1 MIPRPQHRDRVHG
14 QSGQPIAK
22 RPWRLFASQAQQQGD
37 LHVRRLAARRQ
48 VHRRGVLVPVH
59 EHQARPAGDVT
70 QRGNGSEQHG
80 AVGAVHERKPARR
93 QRRAHPAV
101 QRVDHLEQCP
111 LVEQARPGGPL
122 SDRAGKHEIW
132 LHDRIRAE
140 RRRQSRRPQ
149 RLSRPGL
156 ARGPPHPVER
166 HPDQVDPCSARR
178 VLGGRGYPHHVL
190 PAIADKPHPGLPRIS
205 RKDQRGN
212 PGRRRDRKPRFLALR
227 GFDHLLIGSCSVNWL
242 LADAITAGAN
252 RLRSRGTGAMADDI
266 LSIYA
271 RSQPDKPAVIDDRPD
286 GTVVAWTYA
295 ELEAQA
301 NRVANL
307 LLSLGAGPGK
317 KVLWCGP
324 NSPQVVA
331 IMSASRK
338 IGAVAVPLN
347 YRLTPEEALY
357 VINHSDAEVA
367 YVDYEHAPMFAA
379 LRDRLEKVR
388 HIIAVGGP
396 APDGMLTDADIAA
409 APADAPD
416 VGDAAGTG
424 GTMIYTSGTTGKPK
438 GAVRSGAP
446 DPELLG
452 ALLGLFA
459 YRPDDIYITSGP
471 LYHSG
476 PSAFMGAGMLFG
488 QTIIVQRKFD
498 AEDWLRLV
506 DKYKASSTFSAP
518 ALVRMICALP
528 KEVKERYD
536 RSSMRVM
543 IANAAPWSYALKQQ
557 YVADFPPE
565 SLFEVYGSTELGVD
579 TVLLPADQMRKP
591 GSCGKPAPGIEIAL
605 LDADGN
611 EVTGTGPDHAGEV
624 FVRSKGA
631 FDTYYK
637 NDASFESNS
646 RGDYHT
652 VGDVAYWDDEG
663 YLYICDRKTDM
674 IISGGM
680 NIYPAEI
687 EAADRKSTRLNSSHV

>member
-1 MIPRPQHRDRVHG
+1 MP
-14 QSGQPIAK
+14 
-22 RPWRLFASQAQQQGD
+22 
-37 LHVRRLAARRQ
+37 
-48 VHRRGVLVPVH
+48 
-59 EHQARPAGDVT
+59 
-70 QRGNGSEQHG
+70 
-80 AVGAVHERKPARR
+80 
-93 QRRAHPAV
+93 
-101 QRVDHLEQCP
+101 
-111 LVEQARPGGPL
+111 
-122 SDRAGKHEIW
+122 
-132 LHDRIRAE
+132 
-140 RRRQSRRPQ
+140 
-149 RLSRPGL
+149 
-156 ARGPPHPVER
+156 
-166 HPDQVDPCSARR
+166 
-178 VLGGRGYPHHVL
+178 
-190 PAIADKPHPGLPRIS
+190 
-205 RKDQRGN
+205 
-212 PGRRRDRKPRFLALR
+212 
-227 GFDHLLIGSCSVNWL
+227 
-242 LADAITAGAN
+242 
-252 RLRSRGTGAMADDI
+252 DDI

-271 RSQPDKPAVIDDRPD
+271 QSQPGKPAVIDDKPD
-286 GTVVAWTYA
+286 GTVVTWTYA

-301 NRVANL
+301 NRLANL
-307 LLSLGAGPGK
+307 LLSLGTGPGD

-324 NSPQVVA
+324 NSPEVIAV
-331 IMSASRK
+331 MSATRK

-357 VINHSDAEVA
+357 VINHSDAGVA

-379 LRDRLEKVR
+379 LRGRLEKVR
-388 HIIAVGGP
+388 HIIAVAGDKHRR

-438 GAVRSGAP
+438 GAVREGAP

-452 ALLGLFA
+452 ALLSLFG

-506 DKYKASSTFSAP
+506 DKYKVSSTFSAP

-528 KEVKERYD
+528 KEVKDSYD
-536 RSSMRVM
+536 RSSIRVM
-543 IANAAPWSYALKQQ
+543 VANAAPWSYALKQQ

-579 TVLLPADQMRKP
+579 TVLMPEDQMRKP
-591 GSCGKPAPGIEIAL
+591 GSCGKPAPGIEIML
-605 LDADGN
+605 VGADGS
-611 EVTGTGPDHAGEV
+611 EVTGTGPDHPGEV
-624 FVRSKGA
+624 FVRSKGT
-631 FDTYYK
+631 FDAYYK
-637 NDASFESNS
+637 NEASYQSSS
-646 RGDYHT
+646 RGDFHT
-652 VGDVAYWDDEG
+652 VGDIAYWDDEG

-687 EAADRKSTRLNSSHV
+687 EAALEQHPEIYDVAVFGIPSEEWGEVVHATVVRSPGSSLAGEEVTAFAREHLAGYKVPRSVAFTDELPRTGSGKILKRQLRAPYWPGRAAPAR